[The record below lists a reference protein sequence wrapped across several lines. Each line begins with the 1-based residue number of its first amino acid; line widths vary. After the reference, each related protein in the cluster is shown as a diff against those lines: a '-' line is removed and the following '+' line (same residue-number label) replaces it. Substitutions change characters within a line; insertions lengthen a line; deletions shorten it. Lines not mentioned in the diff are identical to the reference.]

1 MYPIQVPDQLGTYL
15 RALRKTRGLTQGDLS
30 RMLGVSRA
38 RVTQIEKD
46 PSNLGFSNLLKILN
60 ILGARMSIEPMR
72 GESQR
77 RTRDRST
84 PHGEW

>member
-1 MYPIQVPDQLGTYL
+1 
-15 RALRKTRGLTQGDLS
+15 
-30 RMLGVSRA
+30 MLGVSRA

-77 RTRDRST
+77 RTSDRST